1 MRARLLMVLIVSAVS
16 AGLLGCSPSGASAC
30 RRGPAGPAEGPP
42 VAVLPEPMLQ
52 ASDPPS
58 LLFDRVPGRYSA
70 EGFAYRSDWPAT
82 NAYYAPGE
90 VIYYHER
97 FMDYQG
103 PGRPSW
109 HGTYRRFST
118 YRTGVGYR

>member
-1 MRARLLMVLIVSAVS
+1 MLT
-16 AGLLGCSPSGASAC
+16 ASY
-30 RRGPAGPAEGPP
+30 PP
-42 VAVLPEPMLQ
+42 G
-52 ASDPPS
+52 

-70 EGFAYRSDWPAT
+70 EGFAYRSDWPST

-97 FMDYQG
+97 FIDHQG
-103 PGRPSW
+103 PGWEPW
-109 HGTYRRFST
+109 NGTYRRFTT